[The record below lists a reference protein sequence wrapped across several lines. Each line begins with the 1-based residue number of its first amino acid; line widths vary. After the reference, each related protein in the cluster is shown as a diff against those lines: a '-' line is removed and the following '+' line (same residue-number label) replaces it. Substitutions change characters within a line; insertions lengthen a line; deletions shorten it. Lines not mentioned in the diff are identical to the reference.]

1 MSNFYSE
8 YRIHLISCNSIVVGR
23 CLLQTEIYEAGGQS
37 WAGPCIFI
45 SETSHHHPP
54 PLRSS
59 ELLSHL
65 NISGSVFSSLAL
77 NPAGYSSLSNGYSG
91 ATGYPGYNQP
101 GYGCLGAYPGVPT
114 SFSSMSP
121 YTQDPLSMAGYGM
134 SSLSSGTTIA
144 SPDSSL
150 KPDVR

>member
-1 MSNFYSE
+1 MYL
-8 YRIHLISCNSIVVGR
+8 YIV
-23 CLLQTEIYEAGGQS
+23 I
-37 WAGPCIFI
+37 
-45 SETSHHHPP
+45 SHH
-54 PLRSS
+54 PLTSQ
-59 ELLSHL
+59 LIHL

-91 ATGYPGYNQP
+91 ASYPAYNQP

-150 KPDVR
+150 KPDVGWVQSFYYKSSTVKNLRWDRCARIKV

>member
-1 MSNFYSE
+1 M
-8 YRIHLISCNSIVVGR
+8 VGVCYKLKFTR
-23 CLLQTEIYEAGGQS
+23 QLVRPPELQPNQ
-37 WAGPCIFI
+37 CIFI
-45 SETSHHHPP
+45 FQIS
-54 PLRSS
+54 LLISS
-59 ELLSHL
+59 
-65 NISGSVFSSLAL
+65 ISLFPGSVFSSLAL
-77 NPAGYSSLSNGYSG
+77 NPGYSSLSNGY
-91 ATGYPGYNQP
+91 TGPTYPAYNQP
-101 GYGCLGAYPGVPT
+101 GYGCLSAYPGVPT

>member
-1 MSNFYSE
+1 M
-8 YRIHLISCNSIVVGR
+8 V
-23 CLLQTEIYEAGGQS
+23 QTEIYEAGGQS
-37 WAGPCIFI
+37 WAGHVSLYWRSHITV
-45 SETSHHHPP
+45 TSQ
-54 PLRSS
+54 LI
-59 ELLSHL
+59 HL

-91 ATGYPGYNQP
+91 ASYPGYNQP

>member
-1 MSNFYSE
+1 MLFLKKCFYFEDCE
-8 YRIHLISCNSIVVGR
+8 YEIHLISCNSIVVGGVCYKLKFTR
-23 CLLQTEIYEAGGQS
+23 QVVRAGSGHVS
-37 WAGPCIFI
+37 LYLSSHITA
-45 SETSHHHPP
+45 TSR
-54 PLRSS
+54 LI
-59 ELLSHL
+59 HL
-65 NISGSVFSSLAL
+65 HISGSVFSSLAL

-91 ATGYPGYNQP
+91 ASYPGYNQP